1 MADAVVAR
9 DQGGDY
15 QARFFWLQ
23 ACRLFQSHTKV
34 ARVAY
39 ELNRI
44 KSFDDV
50 VVTYKEPISLERGDV
65 VETDYFQVKFHVSQ
79 AGSFTYQS
87 LVDPKFINATR
98 FSLLQKLHSAQKSS
112 AQNGGGAR
120 FILVSP
126 WIAHPDD
133 PLAQLISNNGGEI
146 RLQVLFDGTGTGS
159 KMGKVRFLWRS
170 HLQLSDDNELAAV
183 LRPLRVKQ
191 GADSLA
197 NISDLLNLHLSL
209 SGMAPVEAG
218 QLVNPYDD
226 LIRKLLAQGQNEFT
240 REQLQ
245 EILVRENLW
254 RGVPAR
260 AEKSPRIG
268 IRSFMRWAEHMEDE
282 TEEMLDFVKHFDNRN
297 IRERT
302 LWNGTILPEVNAFLS
317 KYGRSSKTYHLL
329 LDTHSSI
336 AFAAGYS
343 VEAKSGADL
352 VPVQRTRSGRVAW
365 RAEITAEPPH
375 YPGWLQTEHPCG
387 STGHD
392 VVVAI
397 SVTHD
402 VTEDVDEFVKN
413 ELPEVGRIIICKVES
428 GPSQSAIFDG
438 THALMLAQ
446 KIAALV
452 KRRTR
457 EERAGVL
464 HIFAA
469 APNAFMFFLGQTARG
484 FGRCMLYEYDFDSN
498 ALGAYSPS
506 IAFPDDRLLSTKTS
520 R

>member
-23 ACRLFQSHTKV
+23 ACRLFQPHTKV

-39 ELNRI
+39 ELSRI

-50 VVTYKEPISLERGDV
+50 VVTYKEPLRLERGDV

-98 FSLLQKLHSAQKSS
+98 FSLLQKLHNAQKSS
-112 AQNGGGAR
+112 AQNGRGAR
-120 FILVSP
+120 FIIVSP
-126 WIAHPDD
+126 WVAHPDD
-133 PLAQLISNNGGEI
+133 PLAPLISTNGGEI

-159 KMGKVRFLWRS
+159 RMGKVRSLWRS
-170 HLQLSDDNELAAV
+170 HLQLSDDDELAAV
-183 LRPLRVKQ
+183 LRPLRIEQ
-191 GADSLA
+191 GADNLGK
-197 NISDLLNLHLSL
+197 ISELLNLHLSL
-209 SGMAPVEAG
+209 SGMALVEAG
-218 QLVNPYDD
+218 HLVNPYDD

-240 REQLQ
+240 QEQLQ
-245 EILVRENLW
+245 EILAREKLW
-254 RGVPAR
+254 RGIPAR
-260 AEKSPRIG
+260 HEDARRIG

-297 IRERT
+297 IREHT
-302 LWNGTILPEVNAFLS
+302 LWNGTILPEVSAFLS

-343 VEAKSGADL
+343 VEAKSGADI
-352 VPVQRTRSGRVAW
+352 VPVQRTRSGREPW
-365 RAEITAEPPH
+365 RAEVAGEPAH
-375 YPGWLQTEHPCG
+375 YPSWSQTEHPCG
-387 STGHD
+387 STGDD

-428 GPSQSAIFDG
+428 GPSQSAILDG
-438 THALMLAQ
+438 THALVLAQ
-446 KIAALV
+446 KLAALV
-452 KRRTR
+452 KRRSR
-457 EERAGVL
+457 EERSGVL

-469 APNAFMFFLGQTARG
+469 APSAFMFFLGQTARG

-498 ALGAYSPS
+498 AMGAYRPS
-506 IAFPDDRLLSTKTS
+506 IALPDNRVISTKTS
-520 R
+520 E